1 MNKKPY
7 SDPEA
12 QTRRL
17 EQTETITASGV
28 DDGGFDLDEV

>member
-1 MNKKPY
+1 MDKKPY
-7 SDPEA
+7 SSPEA

-17 EQTETITASGV
+17 EQVETITESGV